1 MKCKNCGIKFK
12 SYANGRFMLDI
23 TKPPKGRGI
32 INWLLFIFLPRQKYC
47 CTIKCFKEYTNKVS
61 E

>member
-1 MKCKNCGIKFK
+1 
-12 SYANGRFMLDI
+12 MLDI